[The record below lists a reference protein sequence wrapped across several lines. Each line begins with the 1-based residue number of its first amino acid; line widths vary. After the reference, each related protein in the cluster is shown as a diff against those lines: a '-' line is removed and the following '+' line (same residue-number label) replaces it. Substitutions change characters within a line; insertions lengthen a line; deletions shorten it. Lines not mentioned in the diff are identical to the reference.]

1 MASSRLAI
9 QNRII
14 TTLSAIRKT
23 DGYNNDVD
31 KVSKVIKD
39 PANVTQGRYI
49 CVAAGQQIKR
59 PVSEDAEVYEVHAF
73 FQIIGYVKC
82 DQDVDDIGILNDA
95 CDGFIED
102 IETALLKD
110 DTIFTTTEA
119 KSLTVESDMPVYDDN
134 GTTALVF
141 VGVDV
146 VYYQEDDSV

>member
-1 MASSRLAI
+1 M
-9 QNRII
+9 I
-14 TTLSAIRKT
+14 TTLSGIKKS
-23 DGYNNDVD
+23 DGYNCDVD
-31 KVSKVIKD
+31 KVSKVLKD
-39 PANVTQGRYI
+39 PKNVAEERYI

-59 PVSEDAEVYEVHAF
+59 PASEDAELYEVHAF

-82 DQDVDDIGILNDA
+82 DKDVDDVGLLNDA
-95 CDGFIED
+95 CDEFIDD

-134 GTTALVF
+134 GTQALVF

-146 VYYQEDDSV
+146 VYYQEDSSV